1 MKIKIS
7 KTEYRLMLDV
17 FAIAEW
23 VMNSFK
29 AGGDSD
35 SETKPYNKLEQ
46 KIMSYA
52 EDFGCGHLVTYDGKL
67 EEYFPTRELDEMG
80 AYTRFIEQFEDD
92 VFWEEL
98 GQRLALR
105 DLINDQGLETVRNMD
120 PVSRMK
126 AQDDIAA
133 RYHQEFSENG
143 IENLFL
149 SRNN

>member
-7 KTEYRLMLDV
+7 KNEYRLMLDV

-23 VMNSFK
+23 VMNSYRVGS
-29 AGGDSD
+29 AP
-35 SETKPYNKLEQ
+35 ETKPYNKLDQ

-52 EDFGCGHLVTYDGKL
+52 EDFGYGHLVTYDNKL
-67 EEYFPTRELDEMG
+67 EEFFPTREFDEMG
-80 AYTRFIEQFEDD
+80 TYTTFIEQFEDN

-98 GQRLALR
+98 SQRLALR
-105 DLINDQGLETVRNMD
+105 DLINDKGLETVRNMD

-126 AQDDIAA
+126 AQDEIAD
-133 RYHQEFSENG
+133 RYNQEFFTNG

-149 SRNN
+149 SPNN

>member
-7 KTEYRLMLDV
+7 KNEYRLMLDV

-29 AGGDSD
+29 VDKD
-35 SETKPYNKLEQ
+35 SEAKPYNKLEQ

-52 EDFGCGHLVTYDGKL
+52 EDFGCGNLVSYDSKL
-67 EEYFPTRELDEMG
+67 EEFFPTREFEERG
-80 AYTRFIEQFEDD
+80 AYSKFIEQFEDD

-120 PVSRMK
+120 PVSRLK
-126 AQDDIAA
+126 AQDEIAD
-133 RYHQEFSENG
+133 RYHQEFYDNG

-149 SRNN
+149 TPNN

>member
-7 KTEYRLMLDV
+7 KNEYRLMLDV

-29 AGGDSD
+29 VDKD
-35 SETKPYNKLEQ
+35 PETKPYNKLEQ

-52 EDFGCGHLVTYDGKL
+52 EDFGCGNLVSYDSKL
-67 EEYFPTRELDEMG
+67 EEFFPTREFDETG
-80 AYTRFIEQFEDD
+80 AYSKFIEQFEDD

-105 DLINDQGLETVRNMD
+105 DLINEQGLEAVRSMD
-120 PVSRMK
+120 PVSRLRV
-126 AQDDIAA
+126 QDEIAD
-133 RYHQEFSENG
+133 RYHQEFYDNG

-149 SRNN
+149 TPNN

>member
-7 KTEYRLMLDV
+7 KNEYRLMLDV

-29 AGGDSD
+29 TGNQRD
-35 SETKPYNKLEQ
+35 SETKSYHKLEQ

-52 EDFGCGHLVTYDGKL
+52 EDFGLGHLVTYDRKL
-67 EEYFPTRELDEMG
+67 EEFFPTRELEDTG
-80 AYTRFIEQFEDD
+80 TYTRFIEQFEDD

-105 DLINDQGLETVRNMD
+105 DLINDQGLETVQNMD
-120 PVSRMK
+120 PLSRMK
-126 AQDDIAA
+126 AQDEIAD

>member
-7 KTEYRLMLDV
+7 KNEYRLMLDV

-29 AGGDSD
+29 VDKEP
-35 SETKPYNKLEQ
+35 ETKPYNKLEQ

-52 EDFGCGHLVTYDGKL
+52 EDFGCGNLVSYDSKL
-67 EEYFPTRELDEMG
+67 EEFFPTKEFEEMG
-80 AYTRFIEQFEDD
+80 GYSKFIEQFEDD

-105 DLINDQGLETVRNMD
+105 DLINDQGLEAVRSMD
-120 PVSRMK
+120 PASRLR
-126 AQDDIAA
+126 AQDEIAD
-133 RYHQEFSENG
+133 RYHREFYDNG

-149 SRNN
+149 TPNN